1 MGGSAMG
8 GSRKHGS
15 HTCSGRHYAR
25 ADAVA
30 VLRRIKASD
39 VDQRVEASRG
49 RHACRRRA
57 AQVALDARRRPF
69 TDLRGSRGC
78 TSSSTCW
85 LLVACSGRAFDTA
98 YPDSEGGV
106 GADCGS
112 S

>member
-49 RHACRRRA
+49 RHACRRRGHKWLSMPA
-57 AQVALDARRRPF
+57 VDLSPISRRRL
-69 TDLRGSRGC
+69 TRLHILVH
-78 TSSSTCW
+78 
-85 LLVACSGRAFDTA
+85 LLVAGRMQRESVRHRVSG
-98 YPDSEGGV
+98 
-106 GADCGS
+106 
-112 S
+112 